1 MGFSRFVRSL
11 AGRPV
16 VERVRRDVGVVDR
29 TTRTFLVRCGARPMR
44 VHIEDDTDAA
54 RLAATQ
60 TSGLCGLARVNGR
73 FVTLHDLG
81 QQEQSPV

>member
-1 MGFSRFVRSL
+1 
-11 AGRPV
+11 
-16 VERVRRDVGVVDR
+16 
-29 TTRTFLVRCGARPMR
+29 MR

-81 QQEQSPV
+81 QQESRLCETAKSASDRWCGSVARISAFRSNLLTRE